1 MKINKTS
8 KIVVF
13 LLIALIAYGFSVV
26 ISPSKAQD
34 EVVLVRMDP
43 VSLTV
48 NEGELF
54 NITVHIDNVPTD
66 QNFTGVQF
74 KIAWDPTVLNA
85 VNMTEVLFNSVTPPG
100 EEGNIWQL
108 SYTVAAGYV
117 EYGYTW
123 MDYTSAYELGYAPLS
138 GNHTLAIITLNATT
152 TGLTTLDFSVLKIS
166 GYDPETMWSIKYVD
180 YPKKPLPE
188 NYSLIE
194 SPITVGNP
202 PPTITIM
209 SPQNTTYSETPVN
222 LTFTLSEPEDWIGY
236 SLDGQANKTITG
248 NTTINI
254 SDGLHNLRIYAND
267 TTGNMGSSLKIYFT
281 VDTTSPVASFTYPPE
296 ELEAEMIFGTY
307 KWEITFNASESH
319 DLVTEVISY
328 TWDFGD
334 GFAGHGI
341 VVTHLF
347 REEGNYTV
355 TLTVKDTAN
364 HTDAETVTITL
375 TEPPPPAE
383 PLSWGT
389 IMFIATSIA
398 ILIVWAAVVGVYLL
412 KTKRKT

>member
-1 MKINKTS
+1 MKIDKTS
-8 KIVVF
+8 KTVVF
-13 LLIALIAYGFSVV
+13 LLITLIAYGFSVA
-26 ISPSKAQD
+26 ISPSKAQG
-34 EVVLVRMDP
+34 ETVLVRMDP

-54 NITVHIDNVPTD
+54 NITVYIDNVPTD

-74 KIAWDPTVLNA
+74 KIVWDSAVLNA

-100 EEGNIWQL
+100 NETNIWPL
-108 SYTVAAGYV
+108 LHSVSAGTVG
-117 EYGYTW
+117 YGYTW
-123 MDYTSAYELGYAPLS
+123 MNVISAYELGYAPLS
-138 GNHTLAIITLNATT
+138 GNHTIAIITLNATT
-152 TGLTTLDFSVLKIS
+152 TGLTTLEFSVLKIS
-166 GYDPETMWSIKYVD
+166 GYYPETKLSIIYVD
-180 YPKKPLPE
+180 YPKKPLPD

-194 SPITVGNP
+194 STITVGNP

-222 LTFTLSEPEDWIGY
+222 LTFTLSEPAHWIGY
-236 SLDGQANKTITG
+236 SLDGQANETITG

-254 SDGLHNLRIYAND
+254 SDGSHHLRIYAND
-267 TTGNMGSSLKIYFT
+267 TGDNMGSSLKIYFT

-307 KWEITFNASESH
+307 KWEITFNASESR

-334 GFAGHGI
+334 GSAGQGI

-364 HTDAETVTITL
+364 HTDTETVTITL

-389 IMFIATSIA
+389 IIFIATSIA
-398 ILIVWAAVVGVYLL
+398 ILIVWGVAVGVYLL